1 MYLENN
7 NNKKKKRIFTL
18 HKFTNILCSKYHISI
33 NKA

>member
-7 NNKKKKRIFTL
+7 NNKKKKIFTL
-18 HKFTNILCSKYHISI
+18 QKFTNILCSKYHISI